1 MSGKSLDKTLI
12 SLAFLRVN
20 WDQKKLDYIDNFLPF
35 LATLIIRRKYGP
47 IEENAKQINKLTS
60 DFKQEFG
67 LLIPYHP
74 MITILNRAK
83 KRGLIEKQEHKFVPT
98 DKVYKYDFS
107 GKAQAQAREYEKLII
122 SFIDF
127 CNEKYDKSLNKEQAE
142 KILIGFLK
150 QHDLEILFA
159 AYDSSVLPD
168 VGASKID
175 LFLFNKFVENIYK
188 REQGL
193 FQILLDIVIGHI
205 LAAIVLYGDK
215 FNNFVEPSFKN
226 LNLYLDTGLILR
238 LLGVEGEEI
247 QSAYSKFLD
256 ELKDQGVNLFVFRHT
271 YDEIMGILQNC
282 RYWIDNPNYDPLKA
296 RPVLRCFKAQNY
308 RESDVQ
314 MFINKVDN
322 ILDGHGIKQIGTPDP
337 NIYRYQIDE
346 EKLQS
351 FIADAYR
358 ISDPSEFL
366 EKEHIIQRDIQS
378 ISAVYKLREGK
389 KPQNIRQAGHIF
401 ITTNSTLAYA
411 NTNFEKEEY
420 GGGFYIPSS
429 TTDIFIGTLIWLRN
443 PQKVTEINERK
454 VITDIYA
461 ALQPSKE
468 LLERYITE
476 LEKLKGNK
484 TITED
489 DYLLLRDSQVA
500 TNLLTEETLGDPD
513 KFTSRTPI
521 EILDKMG
528 REANERYLQ
537 EKKEHEETKAKLKSK
552 EEEKGKLYQKW
563 DKRAD
568 RIATY
573 MAWAIPVIFFICSCL
588 FYFGGMQLLVIIIF
602 LVLGVLSIFGV
613 HIKIKVIKVKIKR
626 GILKFIGLSDEKH
639 GV

>member
-1 MSGKSLDKTLI
+1 MSGKSLDKLLI
-12 SLAFLRVN
+12 SLSFLKVN
-20 WDQKKLDYIDNFLPF
+20 WNQRRADYIDNFLPF

-67 LLIPYHP
+67 LLISYHP

-83 KRGLIEKQEHKFVPT
+83 KRGLIEKQEHEFVPT
-98 DKVYKYDFS
+98 DEVYKYDFS
-107 GKAQAQAREYEKLII
+107 GRAQAQAREYEKLII

-127 CNEKYDKSLNKEQAE
+127 CNEKYDKSLNKEKVE

-159 AYDSSVLPD
+159 AYDRSVLPD
-168 VGASKID
+168 AGASKTD

-215 FNNFVEPSFKN
+215 LSNFVEPSLKN
-226 LNLYLDTGLILR
+226 LNLYLDTGLILH

-256 ELKDQGVNLFVFRHT
+256 ELKDQGANLFVFRHT
-271 YDEIMGILQNC
+271 HEEVMGILQTC
-282 RYWIDNPNYDPLKA
+282 RYWIDNPNYDSLKA
-296 RPVLRCFKAQNY
+296 RPVLRYFKAQNY

-322 ILDGHGIKQIGTPDP
+322 ILDGHGIKQINTPDP

-346 EKLQS
+346 EKLKS

-358 ISDPSEFL
+358 VGDPYELL

-401 ITTNSTLAYA
+401 ITTNSTLAYV
-411 NTNFEKEEY
+411 NKIFEEEEY
-420 GGGFYIPSS
+420 GQDFYIPSC
-429 TTDIFIGTLIWLRN
+429 TTDTFVGTLIWLRN
-443 PQKVTEINERK
+443 PQKVMEINERK

-476 LEKLKGNK
+476 LEKLKENK

-500 TNLLTEETLGDPD
+500 TKLLTEETLGDPD
-513 KFTSRTPI
+513 KFTAKTPI
-521 EILDKMG
+521 EILNEIKKK
-528 REANERYLQ
+528 AYERYLQ
-537 EKKEHEETKAKLKSK
+537 EKKEHEETKAELKSK
-552 EEEKGKLYQKW
+552 EEEDRKLYQKW

-568 RIATY
+568 RVATY
-573 MAWAIPVIFFICSCL
+573 VAWAIPVMFFICSCF
-588 FYFGGMQLLVIIIF
+588 FYFGGMKLVVSIIF
-602 LVLGVLSIFGV
+602 LVFGVLSIFGV

-639 GV
+639 SV